1 MKNSCIRNW
10 FIALFLIAAAPL
22 YVLAQY
28 GGGTGGA
35 GTGSTGGVYQAPK
48 GGYSSSTGI
57 AIGAAAA
64 AGVAIAYFAF
74 HNRRTVTGCVES
86 SSGAD
91 KLTLVNGGTT
101 YILDSG
107 SLNLTAGDR
116 VKLLG
121 RKEKSGSEAR
131 SFHVR
136 KLVKDYGA
144 CHEDA
149 SAHRGS
155 QGGPGKGSLLR

>member
-1 MKNSCIRNW
+1 MKNFCIRNW

-22 YVLAQY
+22 CAIGQY
-28 GGGTGGA
+28 GGGGST

-64 AGVAIAYFAF
+64 AGVAIAYFAL
-74 HNRRTVTGCVES
+74 HNRGTVTGCVES

-107 SLNLTAGDR
+107 SLNLTSGDR

-121 RKEKSGSEAR
+121 KKEKSGSEAR
-131 SFHVR
+131 SFHAQ

-144 CHEDA
+144 CRQHA

-155 QGGPGKGSLLR
+155 RDNPGKGSLLR